1 MENSE
6 AEIFCESNSDGTF
19 SPAQRFA
26 STINDLCPVSDPE
39 LLPGDDV
46 PDFEPPD
53 DSHDFRHSYN
63 REFEISAGQRKK
75 VLRVFRKV
83 GKKMIRRQQTMEA
96 QQEILAELMKK
107 PGLIFDIDELR
118 QEQLP
123 IVKGTRKC
131 VAFFVIPRG
140 CGTMK

>member
-1 MENSE
+1 MLENTEVEVSDSE
-6 AEIFCESNSDGTF
+6 LFCESNHDSTF
-19 SPAQRFA
+19 APAQRLA
-26 STINDLCPVSDPE
+26 STINDLCPVSDPD
-39 LLPGDDV
+39 LVPGDDI
-46 PDFEPPD
+46 PEEEPPD

-63 REFEISAGQRKK
+63 REIEITAGQRKK

-83 GKKMIRRQQTMEA
+83 GKKMIRRQQNVEA

-131 VAFFVIPRG
+131 VAFFV
-140 CGTMK
+140 K